1 MGLPEWR
8 AAFAASIFAADQPP
22 HSALSNAA
30 APVRAQRLV
39 CHLPESNQTV
49 AMLAG
54 GTKTPMAWKTSHLYG
69 DSKSQPVSLY
79 ALVIHAAADA
89 IPITAIANTIDV
101 SFIASPLLFVPLL
114 PKPPVSKRLQ
124 SIVRLSIA
132 LPGINALDSHRRFSR
147 SLLVIGLCYLFA
159 ALHWLGRSLF
169 RSGNV
174 W

>member
-1 MGLPEWR
+1 MPASER
-8 AAFAASIFAADQPP
+8 ARPI
-22 HSALSNAA
+22 SNAA

-39 CHLPESNQTV
+39 CHLSESNQTV

-69 DSKSQPVSLY
+69 ASKSQPVSLY

-101 SFIASPLLFVPLL
+101 SFIASPLLVVPLL

-124 SIVRLSIA
+124 SIVRVGRLSGLSCA
-132 LPGINALDSHRRFSR
+132 CFMTRAESATRRT
-147 SLLVIGLCYLFA
+147 
-159 ALHWLGRSLF
+159 
-169 RSGNV
+169 GNRLRPHKFV
-174 W
+174 FGV